1 MDRLEATRIFVGVA
15 DAGSLSAAAQRL
27 ELPLATVSRKLA
39 ALEAHLGARLLTRTT
54 RRLALTEAGR
64 RYLDAGRRILAEM
77 DAAERAVGGMVET
90 PRGRLGLTAPY
101 VFGRVH
107 VLPVVNAFLAAWP
120 EVDARLLL
128 LDRVVDL
135 PDEGLDL
142 AVRIGALPDSGL
154 IAARV
159 GTIGSY
165 VCAAP
170 AYLDR
175 HGTPQAPADLGAHA
189 CIAFSAASAVD
200 GWAFPVDGRMI
211 AAPVRARLIVS
222 TAEAAVDAA
231 EAGLGITRIL
241 SYQAA
246 CAIEAGRLR
255 RILVPFEP
263 PSAPVSIVRPE
274 GRLAPA
280 KVRAFLDFAGP
291 RLRRALAPALISGRA
306 SG

>member
-64 RYLDAGRRILAEM
+64 RYLDAGRHILAEM

-135 PDEGLDL
+135 LDEGLDL
-142 AVRIGALPDSGL
+142 AVRIGPLPESGM
-154 IAARV
+154 IATRV

-170 AYLDR
+170 EYLER

-200 GWAFPVDGRMI
+200 GWAFPVDGRMV
-211 AAPVRARLIVS
+211 AVPVRTRLIVS

-246 CAIEAGRLR
+246 GAIEAGRLR
-255 RILVPFEP
+255 RILVRFEP
-263 PSAPVSIVRPE
+263 PPAPVSIVRPE
-274 GRLAPA
+274 SRLAPA
-280 KVRAFLDFAGP
+280 KVRAFLDFAAP